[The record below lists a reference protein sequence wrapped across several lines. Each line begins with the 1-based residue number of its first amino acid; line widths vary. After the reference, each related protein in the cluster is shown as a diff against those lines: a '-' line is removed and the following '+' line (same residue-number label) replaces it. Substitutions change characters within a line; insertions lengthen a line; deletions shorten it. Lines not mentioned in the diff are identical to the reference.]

1 MAKLSLSQVS
11 SSLLFPFPFL
21 CFVSLIPFG
30 FGSFIPIPQGTP
42 LGLFNSPLSPS
53 PFSSLF
59 CLSSRPPCYLPSY
72 LLTQASLQILSKL
85 SFLSPSCL
93 FVADGSPIL
102 ILLGS
107 LLVPPHVATTF
118 WFLLGWFPFVCPSH
132 PIWLNVVQLRVY
144 QYSSACWSRCDAW
157 VTSLVAARQRNDWK
171 EAINA
176 TKSNAVIR
184 VHGGQ

>member
-1 MAKLSLSQVS
+1 M
-11 SSLLFPFPFL
+11 
-21 CFVSLIPFG
+21 G
-30 FGSFIPIPQGTP
+30 
-42 LGLFNSPLSPS
+42 
-53 PFSSLF
+53 
-59 CLSSRPPCYLPSY
+59 PCYLPSY

-132 PIWLNVVQLRVY
+132 PIWLNVVQLCVY
-144 QYSSACWSRCDAW
+144 QHSSACWSRCDAW
-157 VTSLVAARQRNDWK
+157 VTSLVAARQRVGMIGRKQSMQRSQMQWSEFMVDNK
-171 EAINA
+171 PTYICSANPLTILHEI
-176 TKSNAVIR
+176 TS
-184 VHGGQ
+184 